1 MTVRAAILAT
11 CCVIG
16 CHAIPAIA
24 QPSGAPAPTPD
35 YIFKTTAGMNDNI
48 CYWAGAPYS
57 SGAQIRLPERDR
69 DPHTSFQF
77 FTCHAG
83 NWTRD

>member
-1 MTVRAAILAT
+1 MRYRLSRSQAVHLRRRRI
-11 CCVIG
+11 
-16 CHAIPAIA
+16 
-24 QPSGAPAPTPD
+24 

-83 NWTRD
+83 NWTRENLTAIRYRPEPS